1 MKKLALV
8 ATLTVLLGAVGAA
21 WGKTAHLP
29 EEQIRGEAER
39 AFGEILEL
47 WHDKKYDDLYDR
59 TISTGRLTRKSFAG
73 RLAAARHRPACCWQM
88 MQDVRVT
95 VKNDDNVV
103 IRAKI
108 GLEGIGDA
116 EYRTGAFK
124 LRRMDGVWC
133 ASRSD
138 ILSLAGGGKK
148 KGHTR

>member
-8 ATLTVLLGAVGAA
+8 VTVTMLLGVGGAA

-29 EEQIRGEAER
+29 EEQIRSEAER
-39 AFGEILEL
+39 AFGEIMEL
-47 WHDKKYDDLYDR
+47 WHEKKFDALYDR
-59 TISTGRLTRKSFAG
+59 TRSTGRLTRKGFAD
-73 RLAAARHRPACCWQM
+73 RLAAARHRPVCCWQM
-88 MQDVRVT
+88 VQDVRVT

-116 EYRTGAFK
+116 EYRTGTFK
-124 LRRMDGVWC
+124 LRRVAGVWR

-148 KGHTR
+148 KGYTR